1 MLDLSKLT
9 GHGRPDA
16 VARPTIVSTIATT
29 GRGVAELAD
38 AVDTHLEALRDA
50 GLLEAR
56 REVRRRAE
64 VRSHLEHLVLAA
76 SAAAVEAAFGAAA
89 SGAETADEPP
99 AATARRLAERLL
111 TDPGS

>member
-1 MLDLSKLT
+1 
-9 GHGRPDA
+9 
-16 VARPTIVSTIATT
+16 
-29 GRGVAELAD
+29 
-38 AVDTHLEALRDA
+38 
-50 GLLEAR
+50 
-56 REVRRRAE
+56 VRRRAE